1 MEVLMS
7 KTRLIQEAIFSAVSG
22 KVVVSWSEI
31 MDAVNNDGI
40 KINDWRQV
48 RNVMHQFVVAN
59 LLSRTEDLS
68 KEEYQIDEQHPM
80 LLKK

>member
-1 MEVLMS
+1 MS

-22 KVVVSWSEI
+22 KVVVSWPEI

>member
-22 KVVVSWSEI
+22 KVVVSWPEI

>member
-1 MEVLMS
+1 MS